1 MSTQA
6 QPLYFRE
13 VQRPY
18 WWVYL
23 VVAAIAV
30 LVATLTFNTGRS
42 GIQLI
47 LAWAVGILGLPLI
60 TITLRQVTEL
70 RHDHLTVEIAPF
82 WTREV
87 PLTEVE
93 SAEAVTY
100 KPLIHFGGWGIR
112 YSPITKQWA
121 YTMKGKQA
129 VLLELADHKPLLV
142 GTKRPDELAEAIIAV
157 QQGS

>member
-1 MSTQA
+1 MSTEA

-18 WWVYL
+18 WWVYI
-23 VVAAIAV
+23 VVAAIS
-30 LVATLTFNTGRS
+30 LGSATLTFNTGRS

-47 LAWAVGILGLPLI
+47 LVWAIGILGLPLI
-60 TITLRQVTEL
+60 VITLRQVTEL

-87 PLTEVE
+87 ALNEVE

-100 KPLIHFGGWGIR
+100 RPLLHFFGWGIR

-121 YTMKGKQA
+121 YTMKGKRA
-129 VLLELADHKPLLV
+129 VLLELVDRKPLLV